1 MLGNA
6 KIAKIFPIVYCS
18 DGFCEL
24 TGYSRAQIMQK
35 SCACNFLYGQKT
47 DVQHRDAISNALEQ
61 KQELKLEVILYRSSG
76 KREARERT
84 S

>member
-1 MLGNA
+1 MGNA
-6 KIAKIFPIVYCS
+6 KITRIYPIVYCS

-47 DVQHRDAISNALEQ
+47 DVQHRDAISKSLEQ
-61 KQELKLEVILYRSSG
+61 KLELKLEVILYKSSG
-76 KREARERT
+76 E
-84 S
+84 